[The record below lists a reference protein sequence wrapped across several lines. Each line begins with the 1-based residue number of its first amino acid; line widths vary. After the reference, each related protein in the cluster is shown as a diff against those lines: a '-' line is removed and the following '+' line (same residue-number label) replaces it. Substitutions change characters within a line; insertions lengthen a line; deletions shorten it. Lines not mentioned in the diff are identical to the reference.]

1 MTTTLPVVLGVV
13 IPIVSLAIVLVLLH
27 RRHVK
32 KLRREDAN
40 DEHKDLDFGM
50 EAVVPG
56 IGGSGGNG
64 NVEMAMAGS
73 EKIGHGHV
81 KGMSMDLGH
90 NPYLLPPGLQNS
102 HESLLS
108 LSRSMNGDN
117 DKYRPAINVAT
128 GDSASLRSFRSNP
141 KWGQDDTSSYTGS
154 TKLGQADDGQQGLLR
169 NAQRMSRSS
178 PSPEGIPNP
187 NGNAHAPKKPVIVKN
202 TIQTPPPA
210 KLSPK
215 SSNHDKDSSHL
226 SVEVSDLRKSN
237 NYLGAFIHSGN
248 ASPDPD
254 DQPKYDTAIKAP
266 IRESHEQ
273 TMSNNEDAHTDS
285 DYSEVSAPAL
295 NLDLAKSSAQVPRIS
310 LPFTDEASD
319 YGDDQDRDIGI
330 PVVHI
335 SPDDKETRLTG
346 GPSTPADFLRQSLYN
361 NDNGIDTRR
370 LTMGIRPLPPEDPS
384 DNPEQRANRIRSFY
398 KEYFDDSRPNHEGD
412 HHYGP
417 EYYTDGVVYD
427 PITGDY
433 SGGPSKPFAQPVGR
447 RAMTPPPRAPPR
459 FQGGPGHMATNSA
472 AGFMHP
478 GPRAFSSVSGHLPGR
493 GPRKPAPPPS
503 PLHVLPS
510 PHLLKDDMSV
520 LPIDYAPGKTYKER
534 KEGRPETPKGGL
546 RPYTPMR
553 AHTPLVSSFDDL
565 AVIPSPHALRKSGI
579 FTSLDFAPPPR
590 FKNGDSASDS
600 GSIRSNRTGI
610 SAAHARNIRAGAYRV
625 SRLPVDTVGTKNDIT
640 SNLRPQW
647 DMR

>member
-1 MTTTLPVVLGVV
+1 MEVV
-13 IPIVSLAIVLVLLH
+13 P
-27 RRHVK
+27 
-32 KLRREDAN
+32 
-40 DEHKDLDFGM
+40 
-50 EAVVPG
+50 PG
-56 IGGSGGNG
+56 IGGGVDDGR
-64 NVEMAMAGS
+64 VEMAMAGS
-73 EKIGHGHV
+73 EKVGHGHIR
-81 KGMSMDLGH
+81 GMSMDMGH

-108 LSRSMNGDN
+108 LSRTMNGDN
-117 DKYRPAINVAT
+117 DKYRPAINVAA
-128 GDSASLRSFRSNP
+128 GDSASLHSFRSNP

-178 PSPEGIPNP
+178 PSPEGIQDSSN
-187 NGNAHAPKKPVIVKN
+187 NNAQAPKKPAIEKS
-202 TIQTPPPA
+202 TIQAPAPA

-215 SSNHDKDSSHL
+215 PTNYDHKDSSHL

-237 NYLGAFIHSGN
+237 NYLGAFIESGN
-248 ASPDPD
+248 LSLDPS
-254 DQPKYDTAIKAP
+254 DQPKIETAIEASTQ
-266 IRESHEQ
+266 ESHEQ
-273 TMSNNEDAHTDS
+273 IVSNKEYAHADS
-285 DYSEVSAPAL
+285 DYSDVSAPVL
-295 NLDLAKSSAQVPRIS
+295 NPNSTKTPTTQVPRIS

-319 YGDDQDRDIGI
+319 YGDDQDRDIGL
-330 PVVHI
+330 PEVQV
-335 SPDDKETRLTG
+335 SLDDKETQLTG
-346 GPSTPADFLRQSLYN
+346 GTPADRLRQSFYN

-398 KEYFDDSRPNHEGD
+398 KEYFDDSRPNHEGG
-412 HHYGP
+412 HQHYGP

-427 PITGDY
+427 PVTGDY

-459 FQGGPGHMATNSA
+459 FQGGPGHMATSST
-472 AGFMHP
+472 AGSMQS
-478 GPRAFSSVSGHLPGR
+478 GPRAFSSVSGRLPGR

-520 LPIDYAPGKTYKER
+520 LPIDYAPGKSYKDQR
-534 KEGRPETPKGGL
+534 EGRPETPKGGL

-565 AVIPSPHALRKSGI
+565 AVIPSP
-579 FTSLDFAPPPR
+579 
-590 FKNGDSASDS
+590 
-600 GSIRSNRTGI
+600 
-610 SAAHARNIRAGAYRV
+610 
-625 SRLPVDTVGTKNDIT
+625 
-640 SNLRPQW
+640 
-647 DMR
+647 